1 MNLTNLSKYKLYNS
15 FKSYNVDKDYADP
28 IYNYLVHGYNPGSFF
43 TSLLAN
49 DFMGAVSRSHPGN
62 TLPALKYLVT
72 WIVNELP
79 IGVTHG
85 SYEIVDAWTKL
96 STEERRVVLEQRRL
110 IYTEKDEVIK
120 ILKGVKAVE
129 PVFW

>member
-62 TLPALKYLVT
+62 TIPALKNLVT

>member
-15 FKSYNVDKDYADP
+15 LKNYSVSKDYADP
-28 IYNYLVHGYNPGSFF
+28 IYNYLVHGFNPGSFF
-43 TSLLAN
+43 TALLAN

-62 TLPALKYLVT
+62 TIPALKNLVT

-85 SYEIVDAWTKL
+85 SYEIVDAWTRL
-96 STEERRVVLEQRRL
+96 STEERRVVLEQQRL
-110 IYTEKDEVIK
+110 IYSEKDEIIK
-120 ILKGVKAVE
+120 ILKGVEAVE
-129 PVFW
+129 PIF

>member
-15 FKSYNVDKDYADP
+15 FKSYQVDKDYADP

-43 TSLLAN
+43 TSVLAN
-49 DFMGAVSRSHPGN
+49 DFLDAIARSHPGN
-62 TLPALKYLVT
+62 TIPALKHLVT

-79 IGVTHG
+79 EGITHG
-85 SYEIVDAWTKL
+85 SYEIVDAWTKM
-96 STEERRVVLEQRRL
+96 SSEERRVVLEQRRL
-110 IYTEKDEVIK
+110 IYTEQDEVIK
-120 ILKGVKAVE
+120 ILKGVEAVE